1 MKHLKNLLLALTLS
15 SALSGCAVWDAY
27 FMAGYDSGEYSL
39 VTKIRT
45 EAEYAS
51 EKCSNPTEVRSIID
65 VMYFEA
71 ATLHNYTQHIPN
83 NENASK
89 LAKNLKELVYK
100 TREMYYNDRDP
111 SEAYCKAKLTLVAK
125 NAENVQKVLGS
136 KPR

>member
-1 MKHLKNLLLALTLS
+1 MNHLKNLLLALLLS
-15 SALSGCAVWDAY
+15 SSLTGCALWDAY
-27 FMAGYDSGEYSL
+27 FMAGYDSGEYTL
-39 VTKIRT
+39 VTKVRT
-45 EAEYAS
+45 EAEYAL
-51 EKCSNPTEVRSIID
+51 EKCSSPTEVRAIID

-71 ATLHNYTQHIPN
+71 NTLHNYTQHIPN
-83 NENASK
+83 NEDAKK

-100 TREMYYNDRDP
+100 TRELYYNGKDP